1 MTRDAITAK
10 ITELMEDIFDE
21 DDLTYSD
28 ALTAADIE
36 EWDSL
41 SNIRFVVGIEKEF
54 ASVTAKSPRS
64 RMSARWSISLPPSS
78 AERGGDDT
86 RHAT

>member
-1 MTRDAITAK
+1 MMTRDAITAK

-54 ASVTAKSPRS
+54 GIRFSNSEIAALENVGQMVDLIAAK
-64 RMSARWSISLPPSS
+64 L
-78 AERGGDDT
+78 G
-86 RHAT
+86 

>member
-1 MTRDAITAK
+1 MTRDDITAK
-10 ITELMEDIFDE
+10 VAELMEDVFDLDE
-21 DDLTYSD
+21 LTYDD

-54 ASVTAKSPRS
+54 GIRFSNSEIAALENVGQMVDLIVAK
-64 RMSARWSISLPPSS
+64 L
-78 AERGGDDT
+78 G
-86 RHAT
+86 

>member
-28 ALTAADIE
+28 SLTAADIE

-54 ASVTAKSPRS
+54 GIRFSNSEIAALENVGQMVDLIAAK
-64 RMSARWSISLPPSS
+64 L
-78 AERGGDDT
+78 G
-86 RHAT
+86 

>member
-10 ITELMEDIFDE
+10 VTELMEDIFDE

-54 ASVTAKSPRS
+54 GIRFSNSEIAALENVGQMVDLIAAK
-64 RMSARWSISLPPSS
+64 L
-78 AERGGDDT
+78 G
-86 RHAT
+86 

>member
-1 MTRDAITAK
+1 MMTRDAITAK

-28 ALTAADIE
+28 ALTAADIV

-54 ASVTAKSPRS
+54 GIRFSNSEIAALENVGQMVDLIAAK
-64 RMSARWSISLPPSS
+64 L
-78 AERGGDDT
+78 G
-86 RHAT
+86 

>member
-1 MTRDAITAK
+1 MTRDDITAK
-10 ITELMEDIFDE
+10 VAELMEDVFDLDE
-21 DDLTYSD
+21 LTYAD

-54 ASVTAKSPRS
+54 GIRFSNSEIAALENVGQMVDLIAAK
-64 RMSARWSISLPPSS
+64 L
-78 AERGGDDT
+78 G
-86 RHAT
+86 

>member
-10 ITELMEDIFDE
+10 VTELMEDVFDE

-54 ASVTAKSPRS
+54 GIRFSNSEIAALENVGQMVDLITAK
-64 RMSARWSISLPPSS
+64 L
-78 AERGGDDT
+78 G
-86 RHAT
+86 

>member
-1 MTRDAITAK
+1 MTRDDITAK
-10 ITELMEDIFDE
+10 VAELMEDVFDLDE
-21 DDLTYSD
+21 LTYDD

-54 ASVTAKSPRS
+54 GIRFSNSEIAALENVGQMVDLIAAK
-64 RMSARWSISLPPSS
+64 L
-78 AERGGDDT
+78 G
-86 RHAT
+86 

>member
-54 ASVTAKSPRS
+54 GIRFSNSEIAALENVGQMVDLIAAK
-64 RMSARWSISLPPSS
+64 L
-78 AERGGDDT
+78 G
-86 RHAT
+86 

>member
-1 MTRDAITAK
+1 MTRDAIIAK

-54 ASVTAKSPRS
+54 GIRFSNSEIAGLENVGQMVDLIAAK
-64 RMSARWSISLPPSS
+64 L
-78 AERGGDDT
+78 G
-86 RHAT
+86 

>member
-1 MTRDAITAK
+1 MTRDAIIAK

-21 DDLTYSD
+21 DNLTYSD

-54 ASVTAKSPRS
+54 GIRFSNSEIAGLENVGQMVDLIVAK
-64 RMSARWSISLPPSS
+64 L
-78 AERGGDDT
+78 G
-86 RHAT
+86 

>member
-1 MTRDAITAK
+1 MMTRDAITAK
-10 ITELMEDIFDE
+10 VTELMEDVFDE

-54 ASVTAKSPRS
+54 GIRFSNSEIAALENVGQMVDLITAK
-64 RMSARWSISLPPSS
+64 L
-78 AERGGDDT
+78 G
-86 RHAT
+86 

>member
-10 ITELMEDIFDE
+10 VTELMEDIFDE
-21 DDLTYSD
+21 DDLAYSD

-54 ASVTAKSPRS
+54 GIRFSNSEIAALENVGQMVDLIAAK
-64 RMSARWSISLPPSS
+64 L
-78 AERGGDDT
+78 G
-86 RHAT
+86 

>member
-1 MTRDAITAK
+1 MTRDDIAAK
-10 ITELMEDIFDE
+10 VAELMEDVFDLDE
-21 DDLTYSD
+21 LTYDD

-54 ASVTAKSPRS
+54 GIRFSNSEIAALENVGQMVDLIAAK
-64 RMSARWSISLPPSS
+64 L
-78 AERGGDDT
+78 G
-86 RHAT
+86 

>member
-1 MTRDAITAK
+1 MMIRDEITPKVA
-10 ITELMEDIFDE
+10 ELMEDVFDV
-21 DDLTYSD
+21 DDLTYDD

-54 ASVTAKSPRS
+54 GIRFSNSEISALENVGQMVDLIAAK
-64 RMSARWSISLPPSS
+64 I
-78 AERGGDDT
+78 G
-86 RHAT
+86 

>member
-10 ITELMEDIFDE
+10 ITELMEDVFDE

-54 ASVTAKSPRS
+54 GIRFSNSEIAALENVGQMVDLIAAK
-64 RMSARWSISLPPSS
+64 L
-78 AERGGDDT
+78 G
-86 RHAT
+86 

>member
-10 ITELMEDIFDE
+10 VTELMEDIFDE

-54 ASVTAKSPRS
+54 GIRFSNSEIAALENVGQMVDFIAAK
-64 RMSARWSISLPPSS
+64 L
-78 AERGGDDT
+78 G
-86 RHAT
+86 

>member
-1 MTRDAITAK
+1 MTRDAIIAK

-54 ASVTAKSPRS
+54 GIRFSNSEIAALENVGQMVDLIAAK
-64 RMSARWSISLPPSS
+64 L
-78 AERGGDDT
+78 G
-86 RHAT
+86 

>member
-10 ITELMEDIFDE
+10 VTELMEDIFDE

-28 ALTAADIE
+28 ALTAADVE

-54 ASVTAKSPRS
+54 GIRFSNSEIAALENVGQMVDLIAAK
-64 RMSARWSISLPPSS
+64 L
-78 AERGGDDT
+78 G
-86 RHAT
+86 